1 MIGFALDK
9 HTDGIKRL
17 WKNAF
22 GDEDINEFLKNY
34 KKNILVYIENGNVCG
49 MLSMLPILMG
59 EEKGRYIY
67 AVATDENYRGRGI
80 SSELL
85 EWARKYSQDMGE
97 KFLVLVPA
105 EKSLFNFYE
114 KRGDLS

>member
-34 KKNILVYIENGNVCG
+34 KKI
-49 MLSMLPILMG
+49 
-59 EEKGRYIY
+59 
-67 AVATDENYRGRGI
+67 
-80 SSELL
+80 
-85 EWARKYSQDMGE
+85 
-97 KFLVLVPA
+97 FL
-105 EKSLFNFYE
+105 FI
-114 KRGDLS
+114 